1 MKINTSRFGEMEIE
15 EESII
20 EFRHGI
26 PAFEELKRYI
36 IISLE
41 GDDNFYWL
49 QSVDDG
55 DIAFILADPFNFTVD
70 YEPVLSD
77 SILKEL
83 QIEKEEDVLVL
94 TMLVVPDEIE
104 NMTANLAA
112 PIVININKKLGKQ
125 VILTEGDY
133 PVRHPVF
140 VSTLREGE

>member
-1 MKINTSRFGEMEIE
+1 MNLSNFTIQIIIAVIKLYDGGGIGMKINTSRFGEMEIE

-77 SILKEL
+77 SILK
-83 QIEKEEDVLVL
+83 D
-94 TMLVVPDEIE
+94 T
-104 NMTANLAA
+104 
-112 PIVININKKLGKQ
+112 
-125 VILTEGDY
+125 
-133 PVRHPVF
+133 R
-140 VSTLREGE
+140 